1 MRPLRVCID
10 ARIESGVY
18 GGVEQVTIGLAGALA
33 RLGDGDEEYV
43 FLTHRGKDDWL
54 RPYLGGRSRVL
65 HVGEPP
71 AWPSWKFRVRT
82 ALGGRVPFVRPSLLP
97 PDPVP
102 DVWVSEGTIEVAGM
116 DVVHFPNQMAFL
128 TQVPSIYHPHDLQ
141 HLHLPEL
148 FEPRFI
154 ELRETFY
161 RAYCEQAA
169 VVVML
174 THWGK
179 RDIVEHYGLPEEKVA
194 VIGAGSALSEYPAP
208 SERDLEALR
217 ARLSLPDRFLL
228 YPGQTWP
235 HKNHVRLLEAIALIR
250 DKEGIEVPVV
260 CPGQH
265 HPDNHPVVAERA
277 QELRLDR
284 LVSFPGFISV
294 TELRG
299 LYELC
304 RGLVFPSRFEG
315 FGLPLCEAFEAGVP
329 VASSTATCLPEV
341 AGDAALSF
349 DPEDTVGMAQAIRA
363 LWSDE
368 PVREDLIAK
377 GRLRAQHYSW
387 DRSARMFRAHYR
399 RLGNRPLT
407 GEDLKLLGR
416 PL

>member
-33 RLGDGDEEYV
+33 RLEAGDEEYV
-43 FLTHRGKDDWL
+43 FLTHRGKDEWL
-54 RPYLGGRSRVL
+54 RPYLGDHARVL

-71 AWPSWKFRVRT
+71 AWPSWKFRIRS
-82 ALGGRVPFVRPSLLP
+82 ALGGRVPFVEPPLRP

-102 DVWVSEGTIEVAGM
+102 DVWASEGTIEVAGM

-128 TQVPSIYHPHDLQ
+128 TEVPSIYHPHDLQ

-161 RAYCEQAA
+161 RGYCEQAS

-174 THWGK
+174 TEWGK
-179 RDIVEHYGLPEEKVA
+179 RDIVERYRLPPEKVA
-194 VIGAGSALSEYPAP
+194 VVGAGSALREYPAP
-208 SERDLEALR
+208 SERDLDKLR
-217 ARLSLPDRFLL
+217 ASLSLPERFLL

-235 HKNHVRLLEAIALIR
+235 HKNHERLLEAIALLKDR
-250 DKEGIEVPVV
+250 EGISVPVV

-265 HPDNHPVVAERA
+265 HPDHFPLVAARA
-277 QELRLDR
+277 RRLGIDG

-294 TELRG
+294 TALRG

-341 AGDAALSF
+341 AGDAALMF
-349 DPEDTVGMAQAIRA
+349 DPDDTPAIGEAIRT
-363 LWSDE
+363 LWTDE
-368 PVREDLIAK
+368 PVREDLIAR
-377 GRLRAQHYSW
+377 GRLRAQIYSW
-387 DRSARMFRAHYR
+387 DRSARIFRAHYR
-399 RLGNRPLT
+399 RVGNRPLT
-407 GEDLKLLGR
+407 GDDRELLGR
-416 PL
+416 SL